1 MTKQRDRYYVASAA
15 QHIARRLCGALA
27 LTILII
33 AGLAV
38 TAPAAYA
45 QDSKTAGGLTV
56 YLGVLPAELVKGPEP
71 HSGEPP
77 MHGGTPSGRHEYHII
92 ASVYDATSKARISD
106 ATVAAKVSPLGLSGT
121 QKTLEPMKIADTTT
135 YGAFFNLTPDLY
147 KIRLTVQR
155 SGSEPAVFDFKYDHR
170 R

>member
-1 MTKQRDRYYVASAA
+1 MTKQRNRYVAYTA
-15 QHIARRLCGALA
+15 QSVAKWLCGALA
-27 LTILII
+27 LTIVII

-45 QDSKTAGGLTV
+45 QESKTAGGLTV
-56 YLGVLPAELVKGPEP
+56 YLGVLPADLVKGPGP
-71 HSGEPP
+71 HSAEPP
-77 MHGGTPSGRHEYHII
+77 MHGGAPRGRHEYHII
-92 ASVYDATSKARISD
+92 AAVYDATSKARISD
-106 ATVAAKVSPLGLSGT
+106 ATVTAKVSPLGLAGT

-135 YGAFFNLTPDLY
+135 YGAYFNLTPDLY

-155 SGSEPAVFDFKYDHR
+155 SGSEPTVFDFRYDHR